1 MTSVNLKVTVLIVTV
16 SLQFPWIL
24 CDYTSDN
31 LDLDNPAVYRDL
43 SKPIGA
49 VNEKNEAEV
58 REKWVAHSVNFLIK
72 IEEVTIT
79 VNCYLL
85 CPPQGLKARKSAIF
99 QHRDGICQKCTCLRV
114 KSAES

>member
-1 MTSVNLKVTVLIVTV
+1 MTSVNLKVPVLFVTV

-24 CDYTSDN
+24 SDYTSDN
-31 LDLDNPAVYRDL
+31 LDLENPAVYRDL

-72 IEEVTIT
+72 LE
-79 VNCYLL
+79 
-85 CPPQGLKARKSAIF
+85 PQGALIAHLSTMSTSVNKLPV
-99 QHRDGICQKCTCLRV
+99 D
-114 KSAES
+114 